1 MGRMRSGLLVLGL
14 LALTLTGTL
23 LAAEK
28 AAPIK
33 AKPSANAGKKGQYS
47 APTSVGDYSYH
58 VFVPASYSDDNPAGL
73 HLHFSGQGGCAENN
87 YFGQWAKHFLEPFN
101 LIGINMKYPDGD
113 NMKNTSGKV
122 AAAREAIAQV
132 IADYKVIVGR
142 GVICSFSGG
151 GLPHGMLFGQSGKT
165 RGPDFPFC
173 QMAQYSSNF
182 NARIP
187 PGTCSLGWF
196 FSVGS
201 AEWGLA
207 SLGKSAT
214 SHMADLLEQAAKGG
228 DTDLF
233 LKIIKG
239 KGHSIDDAEVA
250 SSSVIFKRADLAH
263 APFLYEPD
271 YPEEKLAPL
280 VKQANA
286 LTLGPVLPAL
296 ERILNDGK
304 STDDLKKKAEALK
317 QRVTGRVKA
326 IMDVANGLATS
337 DPVLF
342 AYYARKFSPQLAG
355 LPEAKE
361 LQTLTQKTTSSKDFP
376 RWTAQLKTFSEIVQQ
391 AFTAS
396 CTPLN
401 AKAVPLIEEVQ
412 KTAPEKSL
420 LGQMAAEFLLLK

>member
-1 MGRMRSGLLVLGL
+1 MHVRLLGVGL
-14 LALTLTGTL
+14 LALALAWAL
-23 LAAEK
+23 PAAEK
-28 AAPIK
+28 TPAAK
-33 AKPSANAGKKGQYS
+33 VKPSANAGKKGQYN

-58 VFVPASYSDDNPAGL
+58 VFVPASYSEENPAGI
-73 HLHFSGQGGCAENN
+73 HLHFSGQGGCADNS

-132 IADYKVIVGR
+132 MADYKIIAGR

-151 GLPHGMLFGQSGKT
+151 GLPHGMFFGQTGKT

-187 PGTCSLGWF
+187 AGTCPLAWF

-201 AEWGLA
+201 TEWGLA

-214 SHMADLLEQAAKGG
+214 SHMADLLETAAKGG

-233 LKIIKG
+233 LKITKG
-239 KGHSIDDAEVA
+239 KGHSIEDAEVA
-250 SSSVIFKRADLAH
+250 CSATKFKRADLAF

-296 ERILNDGK
+296 ERVLNDSK
-304 STDDLKKKAEALK
+304 STDDLKKKAEVLK
-317 QRVTGRVKA
+317 QRVTSRVKA
-326 IMDVANGLATS
+326 IMDIANELAAN

-342 AYYARKFSPQLAG
+342 AYYARKYIAQLAG

-361 LQTLTQKTTSSKDFP
+361 LQTLAQKTTSSKDFP
-376 RWTAQLKTFSEIVQQ
+376 RWAAQLKTFSEIVQQ

-396 CTPLN
+396 SCTPLN
-401 AKAVPLIEEVQ
+401 VKAVPLILEVQ